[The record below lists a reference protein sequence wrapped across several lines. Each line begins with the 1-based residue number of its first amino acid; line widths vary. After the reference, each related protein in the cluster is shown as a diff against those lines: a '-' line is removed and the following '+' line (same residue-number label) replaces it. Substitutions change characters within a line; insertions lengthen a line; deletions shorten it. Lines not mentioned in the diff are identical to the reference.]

1 MSTPALIAIVGVIVV
16 LIGVFMFMTLRRTRL
31 KKQFGPEYERTV
43 RDTGNLRQAESL
55 LDARARR
62 VRKYEI
68 RALSPDERAEF
79 THSFR
84 QLQTRFIDDPAG
96 SVEDADHLVNDLM
109 TARGYPMADFDRH
122 VEDLSVNYANVVSHY
137 RDAHAI
143 ALRQA
148 QRRATTEELR
158 QALVHYRTLFDELL
172 NVSEP
177 ATRMRKGA

>member
-1 MSTPALIAIVGVIVV
+1 MSTPALIAIVGLVVV
-16 LIGVFMFMTLRRTRL
+16 LVGIGLFVMLRRTRL

-43 RDTGNLRQAESL
+43 RDTGDIRRAESL

-68 RALSPDERAEF
+68 RALSSDERAKF
-79 THSFR
+79 TQSWR
-84 QLQTRFIDDPAG
+84 QLQTRFVDDPAR
-96 SVEDADHLVNDLM
+96 SVEDADRMVSELM

-122 VEDLSVNYANVVSHY
+122 VEDLSVNYPNVVGHY

-143 ALRQA
+143 ALRHTEHQA
-148 QRRATTEELR
+148 STEDLR

-172 NVSEP
+172 NVPEP
-177 ATRMRKGA
+177 AMRMRRGA